1 MGYELKEEEL
11 PMSSYERILREFLAS
26 QNQTVRVQMEGKPMN
41 IYQALRM
48 VVKRKRLNVKVL
60 LRRGMVYLA
69 RGDLVESEEGALLF

>member
-11 PMSSYERILREFLAS
+11 PMSSYERILREFLSS

-48 VVKRKRLNVKVL
+48 VAKRKNLGIKIL
-60 LRRGMVYLA
+60 LRNGKVYLSK
-69 RGDLVESEEGALLF
+69 LQT